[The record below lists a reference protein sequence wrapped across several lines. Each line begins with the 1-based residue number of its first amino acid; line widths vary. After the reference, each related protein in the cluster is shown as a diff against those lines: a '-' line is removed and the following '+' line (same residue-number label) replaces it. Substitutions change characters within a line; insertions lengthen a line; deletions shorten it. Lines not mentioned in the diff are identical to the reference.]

1 MEEQK
6 TNRRFRIGRVIAD
19 NTPKTVKVQV
29 EGIVRHARY
38 KKFIK
43 QHQSFLAHD
52 PNEVC
57 KMGDL
62 VKVEECRPISK
73 LKKWVVREVI
83 EHGKGVLSAAGKES
97 GDDMSGKHS

>member
-6 TNRRFRIGRVIAD
+6 NTRRFRIGRVIAD
-19 NTPKTVKVQV
+19 NTPKTVKIEI

-43 QHQSFLAHD
+43 QRHSFLAHD
-52 PNEVC
+52 PQEVAR
-57 KMGDL
+57 MGDL

-83 EHGKGVLSAAGKES
+83 EHGKGVLGAAGKETKDDLS
-97 GDDMSGKHS
+97 GINP